1 MNNRKLN
8 GFKKWLAYL
17 AIIMAGIVIGGD
29 FGLIA
34 AIALIYL
41 LQ

>member
-1 MNNRKLN
+1 MNKHKLD

-29 FGLIA
+29 FGLLA